1 MRISAYN
8 IFNKTEMEAIGMRE
22 TRILEFKETIT
33 NTFLKTV
40 SAFSNYDGGT
50 VLFGIDDDGN
60 IKGLPDVKQACLDIE
75 NKINDSITPQP
86 DYTLEIKNN
95 DQTIKLTVKS
105 GLQKPYLYKSKAY
118 KRNDTATI
126 EVDTLEFSRLVL
138 DGKNIRFEEL
148 PCKDQELSFEILH
161 RKLKE
166 TVRIENF
173 DKDTLKTLNL
183 YDDVNGFNN
192 AAGLLA
198 DKNHFPGIDIV
209 KFGENISIIQKRS
222 TFENVSV
229 LEVYEKAIEVFRD
242 YYQYEVIQGADRKKM
257 EKIPEAAFRE
267 AIANALIHRVWDV
280 DSQIRVSMFD
290 DRIEIVSP
298 GGLPSGITEEEYLA
312 GKLSVLRN
320 RNLANVFYR
329 LGFVEIFGTGIT
341 RIKQLY
347 AEGLIKP
354 DFEVS
359 ENAIKIVLPI
369 FEKNADLTEDE
380 IVIYK
385 LLSKTMLKPISEVAP
400 YVPFGKSK
408 TTKLL
413 KEMCQKGVITVEGKG
428 KGTKYI
434 IS

>member
-1 MRISAYN
+1 
-8 IFNKTEMEAIGMRE
+8 MRE

-50 VLFGIDDDGN
+50 VLFGVDDDGN
-60 IKGLPDVKQACLDIE
+60 VKGLLDVKQACLDIE

-86 DYTLEIKNN
+86 DYTLEIQNN

-105 GLQKPYLYKSKAY
+105 GLQKPYLYNSKAY

-161 RKLKE
+161 YKLKE

-173 DKDTLKTLNL
+173 NKDTLKTLNL

-192 AAGLLA
+192 AAGILA

-222 TFENVSV
+222 TVENVSV
-229 LEVYEKAIEVFRD
+229 LEVYEKAIEIFRD

-280 DSQIRVSMFD
+280 DSQIRISMFD

-298 GGLPSGITEEEYLA
+298 GGLPSGITEEEYLS

-347 AEGLIKP
+347 ADSLIKP

-359 ENAIKIVLPI
+359 ENAIKIMLPV
-369 FEKNADLTEDE
+369 FEKNADLTKDE
-380 IVIYK
+380 IIIYK

-428 KGTKYI
+428 KSTKYI

>member
-1 MRISAYN
+1 
-8 IFNKTEMEAIGMRE
+8 MEAIDMRE

-50 VLFGIDDDGN
+50 ILFGVDDDGN

-86 DYTLEIKNN
+86 DYTLEIQNN

-192 AAGLLA
+192 AAGILA

-290 DRIEIVSP
+290 NRIEIVSP

>member
-1 MRISAYN
+1 
-8 IFNKTEMEAIGMRE
+8 MRE

-50 VLFGIDDDGN
+50 ILFGVDDDGN

-86 DYTLEIKNN
+86 DYTLEIQNN

-192 AAGLLA
+192 AAGILA

-222 TFENVSV
+222 TFENISV

-267 AIANALIHRVWDV
+267 AIANVLIHRVWDV

-298 GGLPSGITEEEYLA
+298 GGLPSGITEEEYLS

-347 AEGLIKP
+347 AEALIKP

-380 IVIYK
+380 IVVYK

>member
-1 MRISAYN
+1 
-8 IFNKTEMEAIGMRE
+8 MRE
-22 TRILEFKETIT
+22 TRTLEFKEAIT

-50 VLFGIDDDGN
+50 IFLGFDDDGN
-60 IKGLPDVKQACLDIE
+60 IKGLPDVKPSCLDIE
-75 NKINDSITPQP
+75 NKINDSISPQLN
-86 DYTLEIKNN
+86 YTLEIQNN

-126 EVDTLEFSRLVL
+126 EVDTLELSRLIL

-148 PCKDQELSFEILH
+148 PCKEQELSFEVLH

-166 TVRIENF
+166 SIQIETFNQ
-173 DKDTLKTLNL
+173 DTLKTLNL
-183 YDDVNGFNN
+183 YDSVNGYNN

-198 DKNHFPGIDIV
+198 DKNHFPGIDLV
-209 KFGENISIIQKRS
+209 KFGENISIIQKRT
-222 TFENVSV
+222 TFENISV
-229 LEVYEKAIEVFRD
+229 LDAYEKSIAIFRD

-290 DRIEIVSP
+290 DRIEVVSP
-298 GGLPSGITEEEYLA
+298 GGLPSGITAEEYLS

-347 AEGLIKP
+347 EDGLTKP

-359 ENAIKIVLPI
+359 ENIIKIVLPI
-369 FEKNADLTEDE
+369 FENNLNLTEDE
-380 IVIYK
+380 TIIYK
-385 LLSKTMLKPISEVAP
+385 VLSNTMLKPISEIAP

-408 TTKLL
+408 TTQLL
-413 KEMCQKGVITVEGKG
+413 KDMGQKGVVIVEGKG
-428 KGTKYI
+428 RGTKYI
-434 IS
+434 IK

>member
-1 MRISAYN
+1 
-8 IFNKTEMEAIGMRE
+8 MRE

-50 VLFGIDDDGN
+50 IFFGVDDDGN
-60 IKGLPDVKQACLDIE
+60 IKGLPDAKQACLDIE
-75 NKINDSITPQP
+75 NKINDSISPQP
-86 DYTLEIKNN
+86 NYTLEIQNN

-105 GLQKPYLYKSKAY
+105 GFQKPYLYKSKAY

-126 EVDTLEFSRLVL
+126 EVDTLEFSRLIL

-148 PCKDQELSFEILH
+148 PCKDQELSFEVLH

-166 TVRIENF
+166 SIQIETFNQ
-173 DKDTLKTLNL
+173 DTLKTLNL
-183 YDDVNGFNN
+183 YDNVNGFNN
-192 AAGLLA
+192 AAGVLA
-198 DKNHFPGIDIV
+198 DKNRFPGIDIV

-222 TFENVSV
+222 TFENTSV
-229 LEVYEKAIEVFRD
+229 LDAYEKAIDVFRD
-242 YYQYEVIQGADRKKM
+242 YYRYEVIQGADRKKM

-298 GGLPSGITEEEYLA
+298 GGLPSGITAEEYLS
-312 GKLSVLRN
+312 GKLSDLRN

-329 LGFVEIFGTGIT
+329 LGFVETFGTGIT

-347 AEGLIKP
+347 EEGLIKP

-359 ENAIKIVLPI
+359 ENAIKIMLPI
-369 FEKNADLTEDE
+369 FEKNANLTEDE
-380 IVIYK
+380 KTIYII
-385 LLSKTMLKPISEVAP
+385 LSKTMLKPISEIAP

-408 TTKLL
+408 TTQLL
-413 KEMCQKGVITVEGKG
+413 KDMGQKGVITVKGKG
-428 KGTKYI
+428 RGTKYI
-434 IS
+434 IK

>member
-8 IFNKTEMEAIGMRE
+8 IFNKNEMEAIDTRE

-50 VLFGIDDDGN
+50 ILFGVDDDGN

-86 DYTLEIKNN
+86 DYTLEIQNN

-126 EVDTLEFSRLVL
+126 EADTLEFSRLVL

-148 PCKDQELSFEILH
+148 PCKDQELCFEILH

-192 AAGLLA
+192 AAGILA

-298 GGLPSGITEEEYLA
+298 GGLPSGITEEEYLF

-347 AEGLIKP
+347 AEALIKP

-380 IVIYK
+380 IVVYK